1 MRNLTRRI
9 LRIIHRQRFP
19 YTPLITVEISR
30 ERLLHNLNQFAA
42 MGGGDNGNGI
52 GSVAPVLKSNAYGHG
67 LFEIAGILE
76 NENRQSGSRSGGTHI
91 PFFVV
96 DSYFE
101 AIALRTHGI
110 RTPLLVVGYTRPE
123 TIVASRLSKTAF
135 TITSIETLKSV
146 AQFDR
151 PVSIHIKIDTGMHRQ
166 GLLPNE
172 IDTAIDIVK
181 DGHMLLEGVCSHFS
195 DADNTDPAFTE
206 KQIDVWNMVVAKFK
220 MVFPTNPI
228 KYFHT
233 SATDG
238 HRHAAKIDANI
249 SRLGIGLYGL
259 SDDPTFAQKMDLKPA
274 LEMKTIITGVKKIE
288 AGETVG
294 YGKTFVAPR
303 DMTIATI
310 PVGYFEGLNRKLSSG
325 AGNGSV
331 HVGEN
336 RLLCPII
343 GRISMNIT
351 IIDVSGMFEKRARAA
366 HSVAHIGM
374 PVVAI
379 SNNADNPNSIA
390 TIAKKSGTITYEIAV
405 HIPAHLKRVVL

>member
-1 MRNLTRRI
+1 MRNFTRRI

-42 MGGGDNGNGI
+42 MGSEDNGNGI
-52 GSVAPVLKSNAYGHG
+52 GSIAPVLKSNAYGHG
-67 LFEIAGILE
+67 LFEIADILE
-76 NENRQSGSRSGGTHI
+76 NENRRSGSGGTHI

-146 AQFDR
+146 ARFDR
-151 PVSIHIKIDTGMHRQ
+151 PISIHIKIDTGMHRQ
-166 GLLPNE
+166 GLLPDE

-181 DGHMLLEGVCSHFS
+181 NGRMILEGICSHFS
-195 DADNTDPAFTE
+195 DADNADPAFTE
-206 KQIDVWNMVVAKFK
+206 KQIGIWNMVVAKFK
-220 MVFPTNPI
+220 AAFPTNPI

-259 SDDPTFAQKMDLKPA
+259 SDDPTFAQKMDLKPV
-274 LEMKTIITGVKKIE
+274 LEMKTIITGVKKIK

-303 DMTIATI
+303 NMIIATI

-325 AGNGSV
+325 MGNGLV

-351 IIDVSGMFEKRARAA
+351 IIDVSGTFEKNAQA
-366 HSVAHIGM
+366 AHIGM

-390 TIAKKSGTITYEIAV
+390 AIAKKSGTITYEIAV